1 MQSAGEIMRE
11 PVEPSDVLITMKDGE
26 SDTTTGL
33 GSCRVTAYF
42 VDRWI
47 ELGGTVIFGETSE
60 LTGGEHLIAE
70 RCAGDEVR
78 ARFQASTTTTS
89 R

>member
-1 MQSAGEIMRE
+1 
-11 PVEPSDVLITMKDGE
+11 MKDGE